1 MEFSQDTADRAPPAG
16 PARPPAPARSP
27 DVTLMIMQGSL
38 GYLLGGLGACLVL
51 LSRDLSVPRDQLSW
65 LSAGFGAGLL
75 ALGVA
80 GARLLRLGAA
90 RVLGLSAGA
99 IALGALLLGAGHSIP
114 LAQVGALFM
123 GLGGAALVLVCP
135 VILTGPASAAR
146 LTRVNAAA
154 SLCGIGAPLLVSA
167 VDALTGKGR
176 LALLLPVP
184 ALLWLIF
191 RRAARSAPPPAAA
204 ASAARDPAP
213 LAAPGA
219 PSVPQV
225 ARRWLGIVAAVSPE
239 FFFVVWGAARL
250 QDSGLSPAAAAAA
263 AAAFPIGLGVGR
275 VIAPALMRKIPVV
288 TVGAALASASALLAA
303 APVGP
308 VLATLALLGAGLGIA
323 ALYPVALDRLMRT
336 PGLGLL
342 HGAALGSAA
351 SGTAVLGA
359 PVLLA
364 FLAGWA
370 SLRAGLIAAVPL
382 LLLAWLLQR
391 QGSGPGATP
400 ARAAVPDQ
408 VRG

>member
-1 MEFSQDTADRAPPAG
+1 
-16 PARPPAPARSP
+16 
-27 DVTLMIMQGSL
+27 
-38 GYLLGGLGACLVL
+38 
-51 LSRDLSVPRDQLSW
+51 
-65 LSAGFGAGLL
+65 
-75 ALGVA
+75 
-80 GARLLRLGAA
+80 
-90 RVLGLSAGA
+90 
-99 IALGALLLGAGHSIP
+99 
-114 LAQVGALFM
+114 
-123 GLGGAALVLVCP
+123 
-135 VILTGPASAAR
+135 
-146 LTRVNAAA
+146 
-154 SLCGIGAPLLVSA
+154 
-167 VDALTGKGR
+167 
-176 LALLLPVP
+176 
-184 ALLWLIF
+184 
-191 RRAARSAPPPAAA
+191 
-204 ASAARDPAP
+204 
-213 LAAPGA
+213 
-219 PSVPQV
+219 
-225 ARRWLGIVAAVSPE
+225 
-239 FFFVVWGAARL
+239 
-250 QDSGLSPAAAAAA
+250 
-263 AAAFPIGLGVGR
+263 
-275 VIAPALMRKIPVV
+275 MRKIPVV